1 MFVAG
6 QAAEQEGIYGEI
18 GLRGGFVFEGYRGL
32 GREESGLTPDGFY
45 MTGDLGVMLNGGLY
59 VFGRRKE
66 IIIVN
71 GKNLYAGDV
80 EERVGA
86 ARGVRP
92 GRAVAF
98 GIENPALGTEEL
110 IVVAE
115 SDPSAG
121 LDEAAVRAAIVA
133 AVSDAFLVKPHD
145 VRLIGGRW
153 LVKTTSGKI
162 SRDKNRAKYLRDFRS
177 DLA

>member
-1 MFVAG
+1 M
-6 QAAEQEGIYGEI
+6 
-18 GLRGGFVFEGYRGL
+18 LD
-32 GREESGLTPDGFY
+32 GR
-45 MTGDLGVMLNGGLY
+45 LY

-71 GKNLYAGDV
+71 GKNLYAGDI

-86 ARGVRP
+86 APGVRP

-98 GIENPALGTEEL
+98 GVENPALGTEEL
-110 IVVAE
+110 VVVAE
-115 SDPSAG
+115 SDPAAG
-121 LDEAAVRAAIVA
+121 LSEAATRAGIVA

-145 VRLIGGRW
+145 VRLIDGRW

-162 SRDKNRAKYLRDFRS
+162 SREKNRAKYLRDFRS